1 MDRCQD
7 RRRWLPAVPRIKTL
21 GLSRPCTWIIEGY
34 YNTTKVR

>member
-21 GLSRPCTWIIEGY
+21 GLSPVHLDHFGY
-34 YNTTKVR
+34 YNTTTVR